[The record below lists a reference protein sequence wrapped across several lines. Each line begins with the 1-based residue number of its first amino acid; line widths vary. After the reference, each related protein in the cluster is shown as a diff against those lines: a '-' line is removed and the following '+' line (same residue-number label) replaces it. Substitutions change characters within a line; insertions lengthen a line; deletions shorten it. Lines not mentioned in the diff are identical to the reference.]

1 MEFEQTISKWLN
13 YFRETVELSYDK
25 ENVIMMHTAAEG
37 TGTVRSVTELHPDH
51 SHRYN
56 DQYRTWTKHA
66 HLYVKASSGLW
77 EEMCNSNHGLDSW
90 TSWLVQNEFFI
101 CLFVCLFF
109 KTIKRN
115 KITSTL
121 SETLMKDLNGVG
133 DCRMIPPKMHE
144 KNERKLGIN
153 KMPCSSS
160 DESCR
165 TNKQL

>member
-1 MEFEQTISKWLN
+1 MQLESRFGLVNQLT
-13 YFRETVELSYDK
+13 RAELVFY
-25 ENVIMMHTAAEG
+25 
-37 TGTVRSVTELHPDH
+37 
-51 SHRYN
+51 
-56 DQYRTWTKHA
+56 
-66 HLYVKASSGLW
+66 
-77 EEMCNSNHGLDSW
+77 
-90 TSWLVQNEFFI
+90 
-101 CLFVCLFF
+101 LFVCLFF

-115 KITSTL
+115 KITSAL